1 MNQHRDNSPQVTVEE
16 WDEAESGIIE
26 TLARCSNIL
35 VARGAFDAAV
45 KLRPRS
51 RILLRDGAR
60 VIERHDGRP
69 SPPPLR
75 VV

>member
-1 MNQHRDNSPQVTVEE
+1 MAIQELGVLVEE
-16 WDEAESGIIE
+16 WDEAESGVTE
-26 TLARCSNIL
+26 VMARCANVPIG
-35 VARGAFDAAV
+35 RGAFEAAI

>member
-1 MNQHRDNSPQVTVEE
+1 MPGEDLGVVVVET
-16 WDEAESGIIE
+16 DEAESGITE
-26 TLARCSNIL
+26 VMARCCN
-35 VARGAFDAAV
+35 VPVGRGAFEAAI

-51 RILLRDGAR
+51 RILLKDGAR

>member
-1 MNQHRDNSPQVTVEE
+1 MPTEDLGVVVIET
-16 WDEAESGIIE
+16 DDAESGTIE
-26 TLARCSNIL
+26 VLARCSL
-35 VARGAFDAAV
+35 VPIGRGAFDAAV
-45 KLRPRS
+45 KLRPLS

-60 VIERHDGRP
+60 VIARHQGKP

>member
-1 MNQHRDNSPQVTVEE
+1 MAIEDLGVAIEE
-16 WDEAESGIIE
+16 WDDAESGIIE
-26 TLARCSNIL
+26 VMARCCNL
-35 VARGAFDAAV
+35 PVGRGAFDAAV

-60 VIERHDGRP
+60 VIQRHDGRP

>member
-1 MNQHRDNSPQVTVEE
+1 MADETFGVTVVET
-16 WDEAESGIIE
+16 DDAESGIIE
-26 TLARCSNIL
+26 VMARCCNVPIG
-35 VARGAFDAAV
+35 RGAFEAAI

-51 RILLRDGAR
+51 RILLKDGAR